1 MRVQDRREPGKL
13 ECRLAVGREDGAL
26 LRGGGLEGAMQE
38 APGLQ
43 ASRTLTPALPFS
55 SWMMAGQPVASSP
68 IKLGD

>member
-26 LRGGGLEGAMQE
+26 LRGGGLEGAVQE

-43 ASRTLTPALPFS
+43 PPGLSLQPCPSL
-55 SWMMAGQPVASSP
+55 AG
-68 IKLGD
+68 